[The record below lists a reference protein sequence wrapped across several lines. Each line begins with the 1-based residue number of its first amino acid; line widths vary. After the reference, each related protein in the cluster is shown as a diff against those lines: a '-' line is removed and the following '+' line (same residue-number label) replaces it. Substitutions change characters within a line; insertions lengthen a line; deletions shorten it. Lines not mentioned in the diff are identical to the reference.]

1 MEVAIVLLFVAG
13 IVGAVLPVLP
23 GPLLTAAALVLS
35 QYYFES
41 FEGMNLWLWAII
53 GVVVFV
59 ADYLLPSLFTK
70 MGGGS
75 KAASRGALIG
85 LVIGLVTPFF
95 ILSAF
100 VGALVGEMLH
110 TGNVFKSLKAA
121 VFAVMGLFT
130 GMVMKLAYCIAAPL
144 LYSYALVG

>member
-1 MEVAIVLLFVAG
+1 MEVAIVLLFIAG
-13 IVGAVLPVLP
+13 IAGAVLPVLP
-23 GPLLTAAALVLS
+23 GPLLTAAALVVA
-35 QYYFES
+35 QVNQDA
-41 FEGMNLWLWAII
+41 FEGMNLWLWAVL
-53 GVVVFV
+53 GVIVFV

-70 MGGGS
+70 IGGGS

-85 LVIGLVTPFF
+85 LIVGLITPFF

-100 VGALVGEMLH
+100 AGALIGELLH
-110 TGNVFKSLKAA
+110 TGDVFKSIKAA

-130 GMVMKLAYCIAAPL
+130 GMVMKLGYCIAAPL